1 MVENSIPASWG
12 LRAEGSILSYLSET
26 PLNMSTDTERQLGHE
41 EFDPVGTVVLIAIY
55 FLILVG
61 MWIFTYFIEFLGNG
75 PTVIG

>member
-1 MVENSIPASWG
+1 M
-12 LRAEGSILSYLSET
+12 R
-26 PLNMSTDTERQLGHE
+26 MSADNDTRELGHE
-41 EFDPVGTVVLIAIY
+41 EFDPIGTLVLIGIY